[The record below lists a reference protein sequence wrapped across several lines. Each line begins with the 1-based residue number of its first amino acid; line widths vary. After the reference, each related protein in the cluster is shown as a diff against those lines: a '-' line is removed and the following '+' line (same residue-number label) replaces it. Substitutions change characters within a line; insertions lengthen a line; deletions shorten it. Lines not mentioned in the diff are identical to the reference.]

1 MSSTDVG
8 TVLGLSPRLL
18 TELAPFLSAP
28 VAGEL
33 VARYRE
39 PQRHYHDVSHL
50 REVLGHVAH
59 VAEQFGQLRAVAYAA
74 LYHDAVYDPR
84 RKDNEARSAELARRD
99 LAPLLQVDELEL
111 VAELI
116 MATAAHGAELGA
128 AHPDAALFLDCDAA
142 ILGAEEAR
150 YRQYAE
156 AVRREYGHVSKWLYR
171 LGRGKFLKSMLKRRR
186 VFHTPWFEARHG
198 AQARRNLAVELDSL

>member
-1 MSSTDVG
+1 MTDVG
-8 TVLGLSPRLL
+8 TVLGLSPRLVA
-18 TELAPFLSAP
+18 ELLPFLDAP

-39 PQRHYHDVSHL
+39 PQRHYHDVTHL
-50 REVLGHVAH
+50 REVLGHVAN
-59 VAEQFGQLRAVAYAA
+59 VAEQFGQLRVVAYAA

-99 LAPLLQVDELEL
+99 LAPLLQVYELEV

-116 MATAAHGAELGA
+116 MATAKHGAALDA
-128 AHPDAALFLDCDAA
+128 AHPDTALFLDCDAA
-142 ILGAEEAR
+142 ILGAEDTR

-156 AVRREYGHVSKWLYR
+156 AVRREYGHVSKLLYR
-171 LGRGKFLKSMLKRRR
+171 LGRGKFLKAMLKRPR
-186 VFHTPWFEARHG
+186 VFHTPWFEVRHG
-198 AQARRNLAVELDSL
+198 AQARRNLAAELDAL